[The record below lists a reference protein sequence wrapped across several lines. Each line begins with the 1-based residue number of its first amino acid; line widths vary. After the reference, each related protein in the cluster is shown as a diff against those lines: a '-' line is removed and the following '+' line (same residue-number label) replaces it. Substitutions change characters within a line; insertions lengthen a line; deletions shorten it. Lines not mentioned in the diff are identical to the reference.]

1 MSGASYAIGRDLHGD
16 WDLLS
21 AYVDGELAAEER
33 RAVEDHLAACPGC
46 RAELDGMRRV
56 ASRLRSLERAAPPPL
71 LADRVARR
79 VAVAARQPGLVVRIE
94 EALRRLPVE
103 SSTLM
108 TFGVVVALT
117 AIAALFVAG
126 VEDSDRA
133 DRDRRP
139 AAAAV
144 RSAAPAGDDALRI
157 TTAVV
162 HGRVFDRDGDVWRE
176 RHLGPGSGD
185 GAPRIGA
192 DDPAA
197 LEMLEA
203 EPRLRDLLTGSHGV
217 LLDDGTGAVF
227 WIVPRAGQ

>member
-1 MSGASYAIGRDLHGD
+1 MSGVSYAVGRDPHGD

-21 AYVDGELAAEER
+21 AYVDGELAIEER
-33 RAVEDHLAACPGC
+33 KAVDDHLAGCPGC
-46 RAELDGMRRV
+46 RAELEGMRRV

-71 LADRVARR
+71 MADQVARR
-79 VAVAARQPGLVVRIE
+79 VAVAARQPGLVVRLE

-117 AIAALFVAG
+117 AIAALFLAG
-126 VEDSDRA
+126 VEDSDRSGP
-133 DRDRRP
+133 DRRP
-139 AAAAV
+139 AAAVA
-144 RSAAPAGDDALRI
+144 RPAAPAGDEGLEV

-162 HGRVFDRDGDVWRE
+162 HGRVFDRDGNRWRE
-176 RHLGPGSGD
+176 RHLEPGAGE

-197 LEMLEA
+197 QEMLEA
-203 EPRLRDLLTGSHGV
+203 EPRLRDLLAGSEGI
-217 LLDDGTGAVF
+217 LLEDETGAVL
-227 WIVPRAGQ
+227 WIEP

>member
-1 MSGASYAIGRDLHGD
+1 MSGVSYAVGRDPHGD

-21 AYVDGELAAEER
+21 AYVDGELAIEQR
-33 RAVEDHLAACPGC
+33 RTVEDHLAGCPGC

-71 LADRVARR
+71 LADQVARR
-79 VAVAARQPGLVVRIE
+79 VAVAARQPGLVVRLE

-133 DRDRRP
+133 GPDRRP
-139 AAAAV
+139 AAAVAHP
-144 RSAAPAGDDALRI
+144 AASAGDEGLEV

-162 HGRVFDRDGDVWRE
+162 HGRVFDREGDLWRE
-176 RHLGPGSGD
+176 RHLDAD

-197 LEMLEA
+197 QEMLEA
-203 EPRLRDLLTGSHGV
+203 EPRLRDLLAGSDGI
-217 LLDDGTGAVF
+217 LLEDGTGTVI
-227 WIVPRAGQ
+227 WIEP